1 MEKVRIGLIGC
12 GGISRAHV
20 SGYRDLYTRGLKV
33 FEIVAVCDVREA
45 MARERGMEISFFQ
58 GTRPRVYTDYRKMLA
73 EEDLEAVDIMVPNYL
88 HHTIVMDCLEYVDVI
103 TEKPLAITL
112 RAAKRMIEK
121 AKKENRILAVAEN
134 YRRGEESRAIKW
146 AIEKGFIG
154 KPRLV
159 VWMSLYLQPKHMG
172 WFYDK
177 FKAGG
182 SWIFDGGVHIADI
195 DRYHLEREAVEVYAL
210 DHTFEPIREGKRMTV
225 SDTTLA
231 LIRYEDDILVQWSF
245 STAMPGRN
253 IHMRVIYGSKGC
265 IEGRRLRIQKG
276 VRIEEVDVVREIM
289 EQIDESRRE
298 EWFPRGITNTF
309 AIELYD
315 FYKAVVERREP
326 EVGGREAYKDM
337 AIPLAILESATIG
350 EPVRIR
356 DVEELKIEE
365 YQGVINEK
373 LNIT

>member
-1 MEKVRIGLIGC
+1 
-12 GGISRAHV
+12 
-20 SGYRDLYTRGLKV
+20 
-33 FEIVAVCDVREA
+33 
-45 MARERGMEISFFQ
+45 
-58 GTRPRVYTDYRKMLA
+58 
-73 EEDLEAVDIMVPNYL
+73 
-88 HHTIVMDCLEYVDVI
+88 
-103 TEKPLAITL
+103 
-112 RAAKRMIEK
+112 
-121 AKKENRILAVAEN
+121 
-134 YRRGEESRAIKW
+134 
-146 AIEKGFIG
+146 
-154 KPRLV
+154 
-159 VWMSLYLQPKHMG
+159 
-172 WFYDK
+172 
-177 FKAGG
+177 
-182 SWIFDGGVHIADI
+182 
-195 DRYHLEREAVEVYAL
+195 
-210 DHTFEPIREGKRMTV
+210 
-225 SDTTLA
+225 
-231 LIRYEDDILVQWSF
+231 
-245 STAMPGRN
+245 
-253 IHMRVIYGSKGC
+253 MRVIYGSKGC